1 VSTRTS
7 GALPQ
12 TPGFIAFLPGLIW
25 TGGARFAR
33 SPSIPA
39 PESALGVAV
48 GTSIT
53 ARPPHR
59 SVRAELPHTAPP
71 ADTSVET
78 HVRVRM

>member
-39 PESALGVAV
+39 PESALGSHPCVAL
-48 GTSIT
+48 SSAPAT
-53 ARPPHR
+53 AKCSSASR
-59 SVRAELPHTAPP
+59 E
-71 ADTSVET
+71 ET
-78 HVRVRM
+78 P